1 MQKMNQLADISWNNT
16 AAADG
21 GDERPQFQ
29 FTNGWHMFRIH
40 LWSAALSHLKGR
52 PAVHALEIGVHE
64 GQASTWLLLNILSHP
79 SSSLVCVD
87 WWDGDGYDGSEQY
100 VNAKGVR
107 LRHAHNVKATGMGD
121 RVTRIQGDSK
131 IVLRTKL
138 GSMLEHYDL
147 IYVDGSHQ
155 AVDVLQ
161 DAVLAWGLLKSG
173 GTMIFDDY
181 QWQQWEWHVGVLTSD
196 WMLSAEA
203 LLHSDVPRPA
213 IDAFLHVMQ
222 RELEVIHV
230 GFQVVV
236 RKK

>member
-107 LRHAHNVKATGMGD
+107 LRHAHNVKATGMGGG
-121 RVTRIQGDSK
+121 RGHAPLRGMQQGCS
-131 IVLRTKL
+131 
-138 GSMLEHYDL
+138 
-147 IYVDGSHQ
+147 
-155 AVDVLQ
+155 
-161 DAVLAWGLLKSG
+161 
-173 GTMIFDDY
+173 
-181 QWQQWEWHVGVLTSD
+181 TS
-196 WMLSAEA
+196 A
-203 LLHSDVPRPA
+203 P
-213 IDAFLHVMQ
+213 Q
-222 RELEVIHV
+222 RQ
-230 GFQVVV
+230 GW
-236 RKK
+236 KKCICVKTNKT